1 MFDRIVGNYDR
12 LNAILSLGLD
22 RGWRRAAIRTLA
34 PIPGGRYL
42 DLGCGTGDLALEL
55 VRVAATAHVIGID
68 PARRMLAAAIRKI
81 TVEKAAHVES
91 SNAAGIHFAA
101 GDALALP
108 IAADCLDGVVT
119 GFCLRNLPDRKQ
131 ALAEMAR
138 TARPG
143 GRLVILELTTPRGAV
158 LSLCHRLYG
167 RLVVAGLGRLFSSG
181 DAYRYLVESIVR
193 FPPHEEIVREMEC
206 AGWTGIRIR
215 PLTGGIVTLF
225 SGERA

>member
-1 MFDRIVGNYDR
+1 MFDRLVGNYDR

-22 RGWRRAAIRTLA
+22 RGWRCAAIQTLA
-34 PIPGGRYL
+34 PISGGRYL

-55 VRVAATAHVIGID
+55 VRVAATARVIGID
-68 PARRMLAAAIRKI
+68 PARRMLAAAIRK
-81 TVEKAAHVES
+81 VAAKKAAT
-91 SNAAGIHFAA
+91 AAGIRFAA

-108 IAADCLDGVVT
+108 IAAECLDGVVT

-138 TARPG
+138 TTRSG
-143 GRLVILELTTPRGAV
+143 GRLVILELTKPRGAI
-158 LSLCHRLYG
+158 LSLLHRLYG

-181 DAYRYLVESIVR
+181 DAYRYLVESIER
-193 FPPHEEIVREMEC
+193 FPSPEEIAREMER